1 LLARSLLDRQPAP
14 AALAGVGRFGMDDP
28 ARRRLLEAV
37 GDTAGD
43 PAGGARRREQVGG
56 LVEAVHEQLRVVLDV
71 GLLERM
77 AATIPDAEAVQLV
90 EETAAAAEA
99 VIGSRPNLEV
109 GLVAVANALQL
120 PSGSALALMA
130 PGRTLGWI
138 AHAIEEHGR
147 DQLTRPRARHNGPAP
162 RSDS

>member
-1 LLARSLLDRQPAP
+1 
-14 AALAGVGRFGMDDP
+14 MDDP

-43 PAGGARRREQVGG
+43 PAGGARQREQVGG

-90 EETAAAAEA
+90 GEMAATAEA

-109 GLVAVANALQL
+109 GLVADADALQL
-120 PSGSALALMA
+120 PSGSALSLTAHD
-130 PGRTLGWI
+130 RTLGWI

-147 DQLTRPRARHNGPAP
+147 DELIRPRARHNGPAP